1 VILHD
6 IDDIV
11 AAAQAWAGQKLALA
25 TVIESWGS
33 APRQRGSHMLI
44 APDGRFAGSISG
56 GCVEYDV
63 FAHAEGVIASGRAV
77 LRSYDGGGEDP
88 WEPSLPCGGTIGV
101 LVQPVAP
108 DGFPAALFEALA
120 AARAAGEALALS
132 TDLATGRTVA
142 GVVPGQ
148 FVNVYEPARRL
159 LIVGAVQ
166 IAQALAELARAI
178 GCDVTIADPRAR
190 FLTAERFPGS
200 RLCDLWPDVAVAT
213 FAPDRRCGVV
223 TLSHD
228 IKIDDPALIAA
239 LAHPTGYVGALG
251 SRANHVRRLERLGSL
266 GVGAEDLARI
276 DGPAGLPIGGLGPQE
291 IALSILA
298 GMVKAL
304 RGRP

>member
-1 VILHD
+1 LND

-11 AAAQAWAGQKLALA
+11 AAARAWRGERLALA

-63 FAHAEGVIASGRAV
+63 FALADTVIAGGPAV
-77 LRSYDGGGEDP
+77 LGSYGASGEDP

-101 LVQPVAP
+101 LVQPVAEE
-108 DGFPAALFEALA
+108 GFPPELFEAIA
-120 AARAAGEALALS
+120 AARAAGESLTLS
-132 TDLATGRTVA
+132 TDLATGRTVP
-142 GVVPGQ
+142 GVVGGQ

-166 IAQALAELARAI
+166 IAQALATLAHAI
-178 GCDVTIADPRAR
+178 GFDVTIADPRAR
-190 FLTAERFPGS
+190 FLTAERFPGVHLDES
-200 RLCDLWPDVAVAT
+200 WPDEAVAA
-213 FAPDRRCGVV
+213 FAPDKSSAVV

-228 IKIDDPALIAA
+228 IKIDDPALVAA
-239 LAHPTGYVGALG
+239 LAAPTGYVGALG
-251 SRANHVRRLERLGSL
+251 SRANQVRRLERLGAQ
-266 GVGAEDLARI
+266 GVSAENLARI

-298 GMVKAL
+298 GIVKTL
-304 RGRP
+304 RARA